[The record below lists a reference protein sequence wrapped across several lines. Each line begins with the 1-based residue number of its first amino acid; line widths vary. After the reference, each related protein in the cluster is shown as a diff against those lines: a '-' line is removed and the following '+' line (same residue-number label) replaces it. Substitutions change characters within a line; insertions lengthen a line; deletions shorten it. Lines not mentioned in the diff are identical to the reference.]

1 MEYRGLYIDYEE
13 FGESICGCHC
23 TVYTDESMERE
34 VDDFYVTPSEFSKE
48 PDVDVWIRKKV
59 NEMYQHYA
67 ECGYVPKCVSAR

>member
-1 MEYRGLYIDYEE
+1 MA
-13 FGESICGCHC
+13 
-23 TVYTDESMERE
+23 RE

-48 PDVDVWIRKKV
+48 PDLDVWIRKKV